1 MQLEANRGCGKHAW
15 VFKTSNKQNH
25 SSRELGLG
33 SWIGSWIGFGE
44 PVQFRKKNGSVWAYK
59 WV

>member
-15 VFKTSNKQNH
+15 VFKTSKKQNH

-33 SWIGSWIGFGE
+33 SNWVE
-44 PVQFRKKNGSVWAYK
+44 PVRLMGMGMGQKYGAG
-59 WV
+59 